1 MRSIAVMTSGGD
13 SPGMNAGIR
22 SVVRAALT
30 RGWKVWLVE
39 DGWEGLIDGRLRL
52 ATWSDVA
59 HILQLGGTILGTARS
74 DRFRTM
80 EGRRAACQQL
90 ASKDVD
96 GLVCIGGDGSLTGA
110 NFLRTEWAEHKK
122 ALGIDGSNSMP
133 LLDIVGMVG
142 SIDNDL
148 AGFTQTIGADS
159 ALHRIISA
167 VDSIVSTALSHGR
180 TFVIEVMGRSSGYL
194 ALAAAMICGAD
205 WVFIPERPD
214 GEDWPVKMCRQIL
227 AGREMHR
234 RKSII
239 LLAEGAVTIAGE
251 RITSEQVKTAIEKVG
266 CFFFCYVVLLFSFL
280 FEGAPL

>member
-30 RGWKVWLVE
+30 KGWKVWLIE

-52 ATWSDVA
+52 AKWSDVS

-74 DRFRTM
+74 DRFRKL
-80 EGRRAACQQL
+80 EGRREACRQL

-110 NFLRTEWAEHKK
+110 NFLRTEWADHKK
-122 ALGIDGSNSMP
+122 ALG
-133 LLDIVGMVG
+133 LDEGGTLPHLDVVGMVG

-214 GEDWPVKMCRQIL
+214 GDDWKEKMCRQIL

-239 LLAEGAVTIAGE
+239 LLAEGAVTTSGE
-251 RITSEQVKTAIEKVG
+251 RITSEQVKNAIEKVRFRWV
-266 CFFFCYVVLLFSFL
+266 CLCSRLFF
-280 FEGAPL
+280 P